1 MDRKLETMVF
11 DHHQS
16 PVFFQA
22 ENGAAVTASDS
33 TVLQPGVLYVGSGGN
48 VNVHTRK
55 GSTIL
60 FANVADGSFLPV
72 VVDQVLSTSTTASDI
87 LILF

>member
-1 MDRKLETMVF
+1 MAQEIRVV

-16 PVFFQA
+16 PVFFQG
-22 ENGAAVTASDS
+22 EDGASVTPSDS
-33 TVLQPGVLYVGSGGN
+33 TALQTGVLYIGSGGN
-48 VNVHTRK
+48 VNVRTRA
-55 GSTIL
+55 GTDLL

-72 VVDQVLSTSTTASDI
+72 VVDMVYSTSTTASDI